1 MPWVYEE
8 NPDRKHKRNWDQPM
22 PGFVEEKGEI
32 VGKCPTTIT
41 IGKAQELLNSGIPY
55 SPPRWP
61 HSYPERI
68 YNIHQGQLYRATRTV
83 PGKSYHGFPEHPTRA
98 QELPKEL
105 KKRILDLA
113 HTIDCD
119 AEVSRCLSGR

>member
-8 NPDRKHKRNWDQPM
+8 NPDRKHKRGWDQPRPDFLEVM
-22 PGFVEEKGEI
+22 GEI

-41 IGKAQELLNSGIPY
+41 IGKAEELLNSGITY

-68 YNIHQGQLYRATRTV
+68 YNIHEGQLYRATPTV
-83 PGKSYHGFPEHPTRA
+83 PGRSYHGFPEHPTRA
-98 QELPKEL
+98 QKLPKEL
-105 KKRILDLA
+105 KRRILDLA
-113 HTIDCD
+113 RTNEC
-119 AEVSRCLSGR
+119 EVEVGRCLSGK